1 MEEIKFFKK
10 PKLKNPYLITAWPGM
25 GEVAFKA
32 AMYLMNK
39 LKAEE
44 FAEIPAEDFFYLTGS
59 VVREGILNAPELP
72 FSKFYYWKNPATKI
86 GGSAKFATKNGK
98 SAKHYGGNFG
108 GKSEGNDLIIFI
120 SNAQP
125 DLAKAEDYCK
135 RIISLARSFK
145 VKAVVSFAAMP
156 QAVDHTQPSKVWFA
170 TTRKEMTNISTKYN
184 FQLLLEGQVSGMNGL
199 FLGIAKREGFNGFCL
214 LGEIPLYTI
223 QIENPKASYTVLE
236 ALARILNIE
245 IDFHELIDEAH
256 AMESE
261 INKLLDYLKLGPSP
275 GPIGEEDIERI
286 KKSLTQLTK
295 LPVSIKE
302 NIERLFSQAEKNI
315 SKANELKSELDKWN
329 VYKEYEDRFL
339 DLFNKKKDKDN

>member
-1 MEEIKFFKK
+1 MEGIKFSKR

-32 AMYLMNK
+32 ATSLVNK

-44 FAEIPAEDFFYLTGS
+44 FAQIPPEDFFYLTGS
-59 VVREGILNAPELP
+59 IVREGILEVPQLP
-72 FSKFYYWKNPATKI
+72 YSKFYYWKNKM
-86 GGSAKFATKNGK
+86 G
-98 SAKHYGGNFG
+98 
-108 GKSEGNDLIIFI
+108 ENDLIILI

-135 RIISLARSFK
+135 RIIYLARSFK
-145 VKAVVSFAAMP
+145 VKRVISFAAMP
-156 QAVDHTQPSKVWFA
+156 QSIDHTQPSKVWF
-170 TTRKEMTNISTKYN
+170 TTTSKETTDILKQYN
-184 FQLLLEGQVSGMNGL
+184 FQHLSEGQISGMNGL
-199 FLGIAKREGFNGFCL
+199 FLGIARREGFTGFCL

-223 QIENPKASYTVLE
+223 QIENPKASRAVLE
-236 ALARILNIE
+236 ALVKILNMQ
-245 IDFHELIDEAH
+245 IDFNDLIEETQI
-256 AMESE
+256 MENE
-261 INKLLDYLKLGPSP
+261 INKLLDYLKLGAPL
-275 GPIGEEDIERI
+275 GPISEEDIERI

-302 NIERLFSQAEKNI
+302 NIEKLFSQAKTDI

-339 DLFNKKKDKDN
+339 DLFKKKKDKDN

>member
-1 MEEIKFFKK
+1 MEGIKLVKNIR
-10 PKLKNPYLITAWPGM
+10 LKNSYLVCVWPGM

-32 AMYLMNK
+32 AQYLIDK
-39 LKAEE
+39 LNAEE
-44 FAEIPAEDFFYLTGS
+44 FAEIPPEDFFYFSAST
-59 VVREGILNAPELP
+59 VQDGIIGLP
-72 FSKFYYWKNPATKI
+72 QLPYSKFYYWKNPATKSPQNV
-86 GGSAKFATKNGK
+86 GAPAQ
-98 SAKHYGGNFG
+98 KHYGGIG
-108 GKSEGNDLIIFI
+108 GKSDGNDLIIFI

-135 RIISLARSFK
+135 RIISVARSFK

-156 QAVDHTQPSKVWFA
+156 QALDHTQPSKVWFA
-170 TTRKEMTNISTKYN
+170 TTRKEMTNILTKYN
-184 FQLLLEGQVSGMNGL
+184 FQHLLEGQISGMNGL

-223 QIENPKASYTVLE
+223 QIENPKASYVVLG
-236 ALARILNIE
+236 ALARILNIQ

-261 INKLLDYLKLGPSP
+261 VNKLLDYLKLDPSP

-302 NIERLFSQAEKNI
+302 NIERLFSQAQTDI
-315 SKANELKSELDKWN
+315 PKANELKAELDKWN

-339 DLFNKKKDKDN
+339 DLFKKKKEKDN